1 MIELYEGR
9 LGGGKTYSAAVRL
22 VDHVRRGG
30 IICTNIELIW
40 PAFKDYIRTSYGL
53 EAEDDQFIR
62 LREEQVGLFHRFTP
76 SGTADLPVLVVID
89 EAHLTFNARDFA
101 QTDKLYRETLT
112 FLTQSRKVNTDI
124 IFIAQ
129 SVLNMDKQFMRL
141 VQFIWRFRD
150 LAKWKI
156 PGLGIPYPLKQIL
169 AVQFDYDGKT
179 VLQRSFVSK
188 DKRIFGLYNTNSLI
202 RDFPRL
208 EVANTKRSLQRTT
221 AGKQM
226 KFLIPIGIVVGLI
239 SAYLLYSK
247 ISNIGKA
254 KTQSPAIA
262 TAPAA
267 ADKSAAQT
275 KGKANESV
283 EKEKNKGAY
292 DIYDE
297 EFRSWNAPDR
307 TLGTAEGG
315 WYQAGEMSGRG
326 FVTAVSE
333 RRARIAQPDGR
344 TGWVVATR
352 YPKAPVAFAPTPTPT
367 PTFGAPSTLAA
378 SPARS
383 PSPSASPG
391 VSPAQLTTNP
401 DHLPTATPIN
411 ANTPSLFRDLKT
423 GGNTFGYPIP
433 REVDRSNN

>member
-9 LGGGKTYSAAVRL
+9 LGGGKTYSAAVRM

-30 IICTNIELIW
+30 IVCTNIELVW
-40 PAFKDYIRTSYGL
+40 PAFKKYISDSYGL
-53 EAEDDQFIR
+53 EAEDDQFISI
-62 LREEQVGLFHRFTP
+62 REEQVGLFHRFTP
-76 SGTADLPVLVVID
+76 SGTAELPVLVVID

-202 RDFPRL
+202 REFPRL
-208 EVANTKRSLQRTT
+208 GNVKTTRKLQKSQTE
-221 AGKQM
+221 KNM
-226 KFLIPIGIVVGLI
+226 KFLIPVGIVLGLI
-239 SAYLLYSK
+239 SAYLLYGK
-247 ISNIGKA
+247 ISNIGKS
-254 KTQSPAIA
+254 KTQTTSSSTTA
-262 TAPAA
+262 TPTPEGRNVNTTKNNEKAEK
-267 ADKSAAQT
+267 DK
-275 KGKANESV
+275 N
-283 EKEKNKGAY
+283 NGAY

-297 EFRSWNAPDR
+297 EFRSWNQADK

-326 FVTAVSE
+326 FVTATSD

-352 YPKAPVAFAPTPTPT
+352 YAKAPVAFAPTPTPT
-367 PTFGAPSTLAA
+367 PAFGATPTASATPAA
-378 SPARS
+378 NSPTPTPNINPNSASS
-383 PSPSASPG
+383 PSP
-391 VSPAQLTTNP
+391 
-401 DHLPTATPIN
+401 TAIN
-411 ANTPSLFRDLKT
+411 GNTPTVIRDIKT
-423 GGNTFGYPIP
+423 GNATFGYPIP
-433 REVDRSNN
+433 R

>member
-9 LGGGKTYSAAVRL
+9 LGGGKTYSAAVRML
-22 VDHVRRGG
+22 DHVRRGG
-30 IICTNIELIW
+30 IVCTNIELIW

-53 EAEDDQFIR
+53 EAEDDQFIS

-76 SGTADLPVLVVID
+76 SGTAELPVLVVID

-202 RDFPRL
+202 REFPRL
-208 EVANTKRSLQRTT
+208 GNVNTKRKLQKATT
-221 AGKQM
+221 GKQM
-226 KFLIPIGIVVGLI
+226 KFLIPLGIVIGLI

-247 ISNIGKA
+247 ISNIGKP
-254 KTQSPAIA
+254 KTQASAGEKFPLPATEKPV
-262 TAPAA
+262 TA
-267 ADKSAAQT
+267 T
-275 KGKANESV
+275 KGKTNESTV
-283 EKEKNKGAY
+283 EKEKNQGAY

-326 FVTAVSE
+326 FVTAVSD

-352 YPKAPVAFAPTPTPT
+352 YAKAPVAFAPTPTPT
-367 PTFGAPSTLAA
+367 PSFGASPGATAI
-378 SPARS
+378 PARS
-383 PSPSASPG
+383 ATPG
-391 VSPAQLTTNP
+391 ATPAQLIPNP
-401 DHLPTATPIN
+401 SSLPSATPIN
-411 ANTPSLFRDLKT
+411 GNTPSLFRDIKT

-433 REVDRSNN
+433 REVDRSDR

>member
-9 LGGGKTYSAAVRL
+9 LGGGKTYSAAVRML
-22 VDHVRRGG
+22 DHVRRGG
-30 IICTNIELIW
+30 IVCTNIELIW
-40 PAFKDYIRTSYGL
+40 PAFKDYIRNSYGL
-53 EAEDDQFIR
+53 EAEDDQFIS

-76 SGTADLPVLVVID
+76 SGTAELPVLVVID

-202 RDFPRL
+202 REFPRL
-208 EVANTKRSLQRTT
+208 GNVNTKRKLQKTT
-221 AGKQM
+221 SGKQM
-226 KFLIPIGIVVGLI
+226 KFLIPIGIVIGLI

-247 ISNIGKA
+247 ISNIGKPKSQA
-254 KTQSPAIA
+254 PAGASSPAPAPDKPA
-262 TAPAA
+262 TV
-267 ADKSAAQT
+267 T
-275 KGKANESV
+275 KGKANETV
-283 EKEKNKGAY
+283 EKEKNQGAY

-326 FVTAVSE
+326 FVTAVSD

-352 YPKAPVAFAPTPTPT
+352 YAKAPVAFAPTPTPT
-367 PTFGAPSTLAA
+367 PSFGSSPSASASPSRSASPAA
-378 SPARS
+378 SPANLI
-383 PSPSASPG
+383 P
-391 VSPAQLTTNP
+391 NP

-411 ANTPSLFRDLKT
+411 ANTPSLFRDIKT

-433 REVDRSNN
+433 REVDRSDR

>member
-9 LGGGKTYSAAVRL
+9 LGGGKTYSACVRM
-22 VDHVRRGG
+22 VDQVARGG
-30 IICTNIELIW
+30 LIATNIEIVW
-40 PAFKDYIRTSYGL
+40 DKFSEYIQNKFNVVPER
-53 EAEDDQFIR
+53 DQFIS
-62 LREEQVGLFHRFTP
+62 LQDEQIGLFHRFTP
-76 SGTADLPVLVVID
+76 SGTAELPVLVVID

-179 VLQRSFVSK
+179 VLQRSFVQK

-202 RDFPRL
+202 REFPRL
-208 EVANTKRSLQRTT
+208 EAITTKRTLTKAKSR
-221 AGKQM
+221 KEQM
-226 KFLIPIGIVVGLI
+226 KLLIPLGIVLGVI
-239 SAYLLYSK
+239 SAFFLYKK

-254 KTQSPAIA
+254 STPAVA
-262 TAPAA
+262 STSAKPTPASSVNTTA
-267 ADKSAAQT
+267 SSVT
-275 KGKANESV
+275 TKANEK
-283 EKEKNKGAY
+283 EKEKNNGAY

-326 FVTAVSE
+326 FVTATSA

-352 YPKAPVAFAPTPTPT
+352 YAKAPVAFAPTPTPT
-367 PTFGAPSTLAA
+367 PSFGA
-378 SPARS
+378 SPAV
-383 PSPSASPG
+383 SASPIG
-391 VSPAQLTTNP
+391 TTSPTASPASIVTPSPTPTPFPVYRNGVPIGGKAIPTPTVSP
-401 DHLPTATPIN
+401 TP
-411 ANTPSLFRDLKT
+411 
-423 GGNTFGYPIP
+423 
-433 REVDRSNN
+433 

>member
-9 LGGGKTYSAAVRL
+9 LGGGKTYSAAVRM

-30 IICTNIELIW
+30 IVCTNIELVW
-40 PAFKDYIRTSYGL
+40 PAFKEYIRKSYGL
-53 EAEDDQFIR
+53 EAEDDQFISI
-62 LREEQVGLFHRFTP
+62 REEQVGLFHRFTP
-76 SGTADLPVLVVID
+76 SGTAELPVLVVID

-202 RDFPRL
+202 REFPRL
-208 EVANTKRSLQRTT
+208 GNINTKRSLKR
-221 AGKQM
+221 ANSGKQM
-226 KFLIPIGIVVGLI
+226 KFLIPIGIVIGLI

-247 ISNIGKA
+247 ISNIGKRKGETA
-254 KTQSPAIA
+254 VAESSPAPV
-262 TAPAA
+262 TG
-267 ADKSAAQT
+267 KSTTTT
-275 KGKANESV
+275 KSKTNESTV
-283 EKEKNKGAY
+283 EKEKNQGSY

-352 YPKAPVAFAPTPTPT
+352 YAKAPVAFAPTPTPT
-367 PTFGAPSTLAA
+367 PSFGASPGISA
-378 SPARS
+378 SPATTPG
-383 PSPSASPG
+383 PSPRASPAAL
-391 VSPAQLTTNP
+391 SPTP
-401 DHLPTATPIN
+401 VPSATPIN
-411 ANTPSLFRDLKT
+411 ANTPSLFRDIKT
-423 GGNTFGYPIP
+423 GDNTFGYPIP
-433 REVDRSNN
+433 R

>member
-9 LGGGKTYSAAVRL
+9 LGGGKTYSAAVRM

-30 IICTNIELIW
+30 IVCTNIELVW
-40 PAFKDYIRTSYGL
+40 PAFKKYISDSYGL
-53 EAEDDQFIR
+53 EAEDDQFISI
-62 LREEQVGLFHRFTP
+62 REEQVGLFHRFTP
-76 SGTADLPVLVVID
+76 SGTAELPVLVVID

-202 RDFPRL
+202 REFPRL
-208 EVANTKRSLQRTT
+208 GNVNTKRQLQKSQD
-221 AGKQM
+221 AKNM
-226 KFLIPIGIVVGLI
+226 KFLIPIGIVAGLI
-239 SAYLLYSK
+239 SAYFLYTK
-247 ISNIGKA
+247 ISNIGKP
-254 KTQSPAIA
+254 KTQTVASSGTASPTPEARNVN
-262 TAPAA
+262 T
-267 ADKSAAQT
+267 T
-275 KGKANESV
+275 KANEK
-283 EKEKNKGAY
+283 EKEKNNGAY

-297 EFRSWNAPDR
+297 EFRSWNAPDK
-307 TLGTAEGG
+307 TLGTAQGG
-315 WYQAGEMSGRG
+315 WYTAGEMSGRG
-326 FVTAVSE
+326 FVTAVSD

-352 YPKAPVAFAPTPTPT
+352 YEKAPIAFAPTPTPT
-367 PTFGAPSTLAA
+367 PAYGPTSTLLPTTTPTSSRTPTATP
-378 SPARS
+378 SIS
-383 PSPSASPG
+383 PSPANS
-391 VSPAQLTTNP
+391 
-401 DHLPTATPIN
+401 PTATPIN
-411 ANTPSLFRDLKT
+411 GNTPTVIRDLKT
-423 GGNTFGYPIP
+423 GNTAVGYPLP
-433 REVDRSNN
+433 R